1 MYDRIKIAHEFA
13 ESIKSDDI
21 KLIMLYG
28 SVARG
33 DDTEESDIDI
43 LIVSEIA
50 NELKP
55 KIHKIAIDIILEK
68 NEVISPRL
76 MTEEHFNKTKNDSFL
91 TNVLKD
97 GVKIG

>member
-1 MYDRIKIAHEFA
+1 MNNRKRIAHEFA
-13 ESIKSDDI
+13 ECIKSEDI
-21 KLIMLYG
+21 KLIMLFG

-33 DDTEESDIDI
+33 DDTDESDIDI
-43 LIVSEIA
+43 LIVSPIA
-50 NELKP
+50 DELKP

-76 MTEEHFNKTKNDSFL
+76 MTEEHFNKTIDNPFL

-97 GVKIG
+97 GFKIG